1 MIILNSIGSNTF
13 KLQLS
18 DSILWTD
25 TALGEPFTLTIT
37 NRMDN
42 TPKVLVYPQEF
53 ASTSRT
59 VSFQITGVS
68 TLAGEDYLQLQDNL
82 VSILEKQVLLTGL
95 GQSSQVKLL
104 VF

>member
-25 TALGEPFTLTIT
+25 AALGEPFTLTIT

-42 TPKVLVYPQEF
+42 TPK
-53 ASTSRT
+53 
-59 VSFQITGVS
+59 
-68 TLAGEDYLQLQDNL
+68 
-82 VSILEKQVLLTGL
+82 
-95 GQSSQVKLL
+95 SSLSPI
-104 VF
+104 